1 MFTLPRSLGLHF
13 PQYLLTTGL
22 WEKPLLHGI
31 YKIAIFYVSN
41 DLSDSFPSSASPSS
55 KANCILSSGVISS
68 WLNKTKQTNWEAQSP
83 ELRLHV
89 SKTQWLIF
97 LPHHSPGYQGLNL
110 RASAHT
116 GLASHIPP
124 LHPMGGSKCGEKRSQ
139 YYFGGKGEFKKNTVL
154 EIRRLSF

>member
-13 PQYLLTTGL
+13 LQYLLTTGL
-22 WEKPLLHGI
+22 WEKLSSTAYIKLLF
-31 YKIAIFYVSN
+31 FYVSN
-41 DLSDSFPSSASPSS
+41 DLSDSFPGSASPSS

-68 WLNKTKQTNWEAQSP
+68 WLNKTKQTNREAQSP
-83 ELRLHV
+83 ELRLHG
-89 SKTQWLIF
+89 SKTQWFIF

-110 RASAHT
+110 RASAHA
-116 GLASHIPP
+116 GLASHIPS

-139 YYFGGKGEFKKNTVL
+139 YYFEGKGELKKNSVL